1 MGISAIP
8 DPGYGKLGYLGV
20 VMVFALLV
28 TLFTLYL
35 KRSWMG
41 FTFDTIA
48 NDEDT
53 SRLLGIDTSRYKL
66 LAFALGTGIA
76 GVAGGLYAHNVK
88 FIAADSFGFIE
99 SIVVLSMEDVGGIGS
114 VPGVI
119 VGAILLSMLPQWF
132 QFIDDYKLLLY
143 GGLLF
148 MVMRFSPEG
157 LAGLFRPLI
166 AKNKHGVQL

>member
-1 MGISAIP
+1 
-8 DPGYGKLGYLGV
+8 V
-20 VMVFALLV
+20 
-28 TLFTLYL
+28 YL

-48 NDEDT
+48 SDEDT
-53 SRLLGIDTSRYKL
+53 SRLLGIDTARYKL
-66 LAFALGTGIA
+66 TAFALGTGIA
-76 GVAGGLYAHNVK
+76 GVAGALYAHNVK

-99 SIVVLSMEDVGGIGS
+99 SITVLSMVVIGGIGS

-119 VGAILLSMLPQWF
+119 VAAILLSMLPQWF

-148 MVMRFSPEG
+148 AVMRFSPDG
-157 LAGLFRPLI
+157 LAGLYRRIPRER
-166 AKNKHGVQL
+166 KR